1 MPLGAASRLDELYAR
16 QRLVE
21 REAARLEGQLV
32 SPPGEDPDCDRLY
45 MLRLQ
50 IRALGE
56 EATKLNAAISDVLDR
71 DLQR

>member
-1 MPLGAASRLDELYAR
+1 MPLGANYNLGDLYAR

-21 REAARLEGQLV
+21 GEAARLEAELAHLHRGGQ
-32 SPPGEDPDCDRLY
+32 DQDRQYL
-45 MLRLQ
+45 LGVQ

-56 EATKLNAAISDVLDR
+56 EATKLGSSISDVLDR

>member
-1 MPLGAASRLDELYAR
+1 MPLGASHNLGELYAR

-21 REAARLEGQLV
+21 GEALRLEAELAQLH
-32 SPPGEDPDCDRLY
+32 SDGHDADRQYILD
-45 MLRLQ
+45 LQ

-56 EATKLNAAISDVLDR
+56 EATKLGSSISDVLDR